1 MGCGIKAAKQ
11 RHGTGTQ
18 EGIPVPRISVADQ
31 NKFKSSELSFL

>member
-1 MGCGIKAAKQ
+1 MGCGIKAAKTAT
-11 RHGTGTQ
+11 RIGTQ